1 MLSMRRFWFTLKL
14 LRNPL
19 RHMSIKFYLH
29 QYKIEISVRIFL
41 RTLALKFF
49 KEFST
54 ETKYLGWDAFEILWT
69 TTYYVRIINLETI
82 SIIGIKITCWCKMLL
97 VGRSYNATACRSLYH
112 AYLAWVRRQLHSRE
126 CILRLVILKLHHLFF

>member
-1 MLSMRRFWFTLKL
+1 MLSMRCFWYTLKL

-49 KEFST
+49 NEFFT
-54 ETKYLGWDAFEILWT
+54 ETKYLGWDAFDIRL
-69 TTYYVRIINLETI
+69 TYYVEMIDLETI
-82 SIIGIKITCWCKMLL
+82 WIIEIKITCWCKMLL

>member
-1 MLSMRRFWFTLKL
+1 MLSMRCFWYTLKL

-19 RHMSIKFYLH
+19 RHVSIKFYLH

-49 KEFST
+49 KEFLT
-54 ETKYLGWDAFEILWT
+54 ETKYLWWDAFEIGWT
-69 TTYYVRIINLETI
+69 YCVAMINLKTI
-82 SIIGIKITCWCKMLL
+82 WIIEIKITCWCKRLL